1 SRVNLKSKNMQKTE
15 KTKLVEELKQKLEK
29 SNSIFLADFTGLNV
43 EDMTRLRRNL
53 KEKSIDFRIA
63 KNTLTRL
70 AAKESGKE
78 SILDYLEG
86 PVGVAYIY
94 GDPTW
99 AAKIFYESYKK
110 IEKPKIKAFL
120 IEKQL
125 YRGEKLKEWAT
136 LPPKEE
142 VLAELVAALNSPIAN
157 LVGILNGI
165 IQNLVLTLEGLVE
178 KKSKEA
184 PVPSAPVKEVP
195 DASTA
200 IAEAP
205 AVPPQKAEAE
215 IKPETTPE
223 ENQAPNPENQNSEN
237 QPS

>member
-1 SRVNLKSKNMQKTE
+1 MQKTE

-29 SNSIFLADFTGLNV
+29 SKSIFLADFTGLNV
-43 EDMTRLRRNL
+43 EDITRLRRNL
-53 KEKSIDFRIA
+53 KEKSIDFKIA

-78 SILDYLEG
+78 AIVDYLQG

-120 IEKQL
+120 IENQL
-125 YRGEKLKEWAT
+125 YTGERLKEWAT

-142 VLAELVAALNSPIAN
+142 VLAELVAALNAPMAQ
-157 LVGILNGI
+157 LVGILNSV

-178 KKSKEA
+178 KRSKEEPVTEA
-184 PVPSAPVKEVP
+184 PVEEVQASDIPPTEVLATPPPSAESQIEP
-195 DASTA
+195 
-200 IAEAP
+200 EA
-205 AVPPQKAEAE
+205 
-215 IKPETTPE
+215 TPE

-237 QPS
+237 QPN

>member
-1 SRVNLKSKNMQKTE
+1 MQKTE

-29 SNSIFLADFTGLNV
+29 SKSIFLADFTGLNV
-43 EDMTRLRRNL
+43 EDITRLRRNL
-53 KEKSIDFRIA
+53 KEKSIDFKIA

-78 SILDYLEG
+78 AIVDYLQG

-94 GDPTW
+94 GDPAW

-120 IEKQL
+120 IENQL
-125 YRGEKLKEWAT
+125 YTGERLKEWAT

-142 VLAELVAALNSPIAN
+142 VLAELVAALNAPMAQ
-157 LVGILNGI
+157 LVGILNSV

-178 KKSKEA
+178 KRSKEEPVTEA
-184 PVPSAPVKEVP
+184 PVEEVQASDIPPTEVLATPPPSAESQIEP
-195 DASTA
+195 
-200 IAEAP
+200 EA
-205 AVPPQKAEAE
+205 
-215 IKPETTPE
+215 TPE

-237 QPS
+237 QPN

>member
-1 SRVNLKSKNMQKTE
+1 MQKTE

-43 EDMTRLRRNL
+43 EDITRLRRNL
-53 KEKSIDFRIA
+53 KEKEIDFKIA

-78 SILDYLEG
+78 AIVDYLQG

-120 IEKQL
+120 IENQL
-125 YRGEKLKEWAT
+125 YTGEKLKEWAT

-142 VLAELVAALNSPIAN
+142 VLAELVAVLNAPMAQ
-157 LVGILNGI
+157 LVGILNAV
-165 IQNLVLTLEGLVE
+165 IQNFVLTLEGMAE
-178 KKSKEA
+178 KKSKEEPIAQA
-184 PVPSAPVKEVP
+184 PAQEVSAAETITEI
-195 DASTA
+195 S
-200 IAEAP
+200 EAP
-205 AVPPQKAEAE
+205 APSVETQ
-215 IKPETTPE
+215 IKPEATSE
-223 ENQAPNPENQNSEN
+223 ESEAPNPENQTSEN
-237 QPS
+237 NQIKP

>member
-1 SRVNLKSKNMQKTE
+1 MQKTE
-15 KTKLVEELKQKLEK
+15 KTKLVEELKQKWEN
-29 SNSIFLADFTGLNV
+29 SNCIFLADFTGLNV
-43 EDMTRLRRNL
+43 EDITRLRRNL
-53 KEKSIDFRIA
+53 KEKEIDFKIA

-78 SILDYLEG
+78 SILNYLEG
-86 PVGVAYIY
+86 PVGVAFIY

-99 AAKIFYESYKK
+99 AAKIFYEFYKK

-120 IEKQL
+120 IENQL
-125 YRGEKLKEWAT
+125 YGGERLKEWAT

-178 KKSKEA
+178 KKSKEK
-184 PVPSAPVKEVP
+184 PVPQASVKEVS
-195 DASTA
+195 AAETTA
-200 IAEAP
+200 ESSEAP
-205 AVPPQKAEAE
+205 PPSAETQ
-215 IKPETTPE
+215 IKPEATPE
-223 ENQAPNPENQNSEN
+223 ENQTPNQENQNSEN

>member
-1 SRVNLKSKNMQKTE
+1 MQKTE
-15 KTKLVEELKQKLEK
+15 KTKLVEELIQKLEK

-43 EDMTRLRRNL
+43 EDITRLRRNL
-53 KEKSIDFRIA
+53 KEKEIYFKIA

-78 SILDYLEG
+78 AIVDYLQG

-120 IEKQL
+120 IENQL
-125 YRGEKLKEWAT
+125 YTGEKLKEWAT

-142 VLAELVAALNSPIAN
+142 VLAELVAALNAPMAQ
-157 LVGILNGI
+157 LVGILNAV
-165 IQNLVLTLEGLVE
+165 IQNFVLTLEGMAE
-178 KKSKEA
+178 KKSKEE
-184 PVPSAPVKEVP
+184 P
-195 DASTA
+195 
-200 IAEAP
+200 IAQAP
-205 AVPPQKAEAE
+205 AQEVSAAETITEISETPAPSVE
-215 IKPETTPE
+215 TQIKPEATSE
-223 ENQAPNPENQNSEN
+223 ESEAPNPENQTSEN
-237 QPS
+237 QSN

>member
-1 SRVNLKSKNMQKTE
+1 MQKTE
-15 KTKLVEELKQKLEK
+15 KTKLVAELKQKLEK

-43 EDMTRLRRNL
+43 EDITRLRRNL
-53 KEKSIDFRIA
+53 KEKSIDFKIA

-78 SILDYLEG
+78 SILNYLEG

-94 GDPTW
+94 GDPAW

-110 IEKPKIKAFL
+110 IEKPKIKVFL
-120 IEKQL
+120 IENQL
-125 YRGEKLKEWAT
+125 YGGERLKEWAT

-157 LVGILNGI
+157 LVGILNSV
-165 IQNLVLTLEGLVE
+165 IQNFVLTLEGLAD

-184 PVPSAPVKEVP
+184 PVAEPAVKEAQAT
-195 DASTA
+195 DTSTA
-200 IAEAP
+200 ESTAVAP
-205 AVPPQKAEAE
+205 QSTETQT
-215 IKPETTPE
+215 KPETTPE
-223 ENQAPNPENQNSEN
+223 VSETPNPENQASEN
-237 QPS
+237 NQVKP

>member
-1 SRVNLKSKNMQKTE
+1 MQKTE
-15 KTKLVEELKQKLEK
+15 KSKLVQELKEKLEK

-53 KEKSIDFRIA
+53 KEKSIDFKIA
-63 KNTLTRL
+63 KNTLTRR
-70 AAKESGKE
+70 AVQESGKE

-94 GDPTW
+94 GDPAW
-99 AAKIFYESYKK
+99 AAKIFYESFKK

-125 YRGEKLKEWAT
+125 YTGERLKEWAT

-157 LVGILNGI
+157 LVGVLDAV
-165 IQNLVLTLEGLVE
+165 IQNFVLTLDGLAE
-178 KKSKEA
+178 KKSKEE
-184 PVPSAPVKEVP
+184 PVAKPVVK
-195 DASTA
+195 
-200 IAEAP
+200 EAP
-205 AVPPQKAEAE
+205 ATDTPTAESTAVVPQSVETETKS
-215 IKPETTPE
+215 ETTPE
-223 ENQAPNPENQNSEN
+223 VSETSNPENQNSEN
-237 QPS
+237 QPN

>member
-1 SRVNLKSKNMQKTE
+1 MQKTE
-15 KTKLVEELKQKLEK
+15 KTKLVEELIQKLEK

-43 EDMTRLRRNL
+43 EDITRLRRNL
-53 KEKSIDFRIA
+53 KEKEIYFKIA

-78 SILDYLEG
+78 AIVDYLQG

-120 IEKQL
+120 IENQL
-125 YRGEKLKEWAT
+125 YTGEKLKEWAT

-142 VLAELVAALNSPIAN
+142 VLAELVAALNAPMAQ
-157 LVGILNGI
+157 LVGILNAV
-165 IQNLVLTLEGLVE
+165 IQNFVLTLEGMAE
-178 KKSKEA
+178 KKSKEEPIAQAQAQEVSAAETITEISETPA
-184 PVPSAPVKEVP
+184 PSVE
-195 DASTA
+195 T
-200 IAEAP
+200 
-205 AVPPQKAEAE
+205 Q
-215 IKPETTPE
+215 IKPEATSE
-223 ENQAPNPENQNSEN
+223 ESEAPNPENQTSEN
-237 QPS
+237 QSN

>member
-1 SRVNLKSKNMQKTE
+1 MQKTE
-15 KTKLVEELKQKLEK
+15 KTRLVAELRQKLEK

-43 EDMTRLRRNL
+43 EDITRLRRNL
-53 KEKSIDFRIA
+53 KEKEIDFKIA

-78 SILDYLEG
+78 SILNYLEG

-99 AAKIFYESYKK
+99 AAKIFSESYKK

-120 IEKQL
+120 IENQL
-125 YRGEKLKEWAT
+125 YTGERLKEWAT

-142 VLAELVAALNSPIAN
+142 VLAELVAALNAPMAQ
-157 LVGILNGI
+157 LVGILNSV

-178 KKSKEA
+178 KRSKEEPVTEA
-184 PVPSAPVKEVP
+184 PVEEVQASDIPPTEVLATPPPSAESQIEP
-195 DASTA
+195 
-200 IAEAP
+200 EA
-205 AVPPQKAEAE
+205 
-215 IKPETTPE
+215 TPE
-223 ENQAPNPENQNSEN
+223 ENQAPNPENQTSEN

>member
-1 SRVNLKSKNMQKTE
+1 MQKTE
-15 KTKLVEELKQKLEK
+15 KTKLVEELIQKLEK

-43 EDMTRLRRNL
+43 EDITRLRRNL
-53 KEKSIDFRIA
+53 KEKEIDFKIA

-78 SILDYLEG
+78 AIVDYLQG

-120 IEKQL
+120 IENQL
-125 YRGEKLKEWAT
+125 YTGEKLKEWAT

-142 VLAELVAALNSPIAN
+142 VLAELVAALNAPMAQ
-157 LVGILNGI
+157 LVGILNAV
-165 IQNLVLTLEGLVE
+165 IQNFVLTLEGMAE
-178 KKSKEA
+178 KKSKEE
-184 PVPSAPVKEVP
+184 P
-195 DASTA
+195 
-200 IAEAP
+200 IAQAP
-205 AVPPQKAEAE
+205 AQEVSAAETITEISETPAPSVE
-215 IKPETTPE
+215 TQIKPEATSE
-223 ENQAPNPENQNSEN
+223 ESEAPNPENQTSEN
-237 QPS
+237 QSN

>member
-1 SRVNLKSKNMQKTE
+1 MQKTE
-15 KTKLVEELKQKLEK
+15 KTKLVEELKQKLGK

-43 EDMTRLRRNL
+43 EDITRLRRNL
-53 KEKSIDFRIA
+53 KEKEIDFKIA

-78 SILDYLEG
+78 SILNYLEG

-120 IEKQL
+120 IENQL
-125 YRGEKLKEWAT
+125 YTGERLKEWAT

-142 VLAELVAALNSPIAN
+142 VLAELVAALNAPMAQ
-157 LVGILNGI
+157 LVGILNAV
-165 IQNLVLTLEGLVE
+165 IQNFVLTLEGMAE
-178 KKSKEA
+178 KKSKEE
-184 PVPSAPVKEVP
+184 P
-195 DASTA
+195 
-200 IAEAP
+200 IAQAP
-205 AVPPQKAEAE
+205 AQEVSAAETITEISETPAPSVE
-215 IKPETTPE
+215 TQIKPEATSE
-223 ENQAPNPENQNSEN
+223 ESEAPNPENQTSEN
-237 QPS
+237 QSN